1 MSKRSV
7 TEVISNNDGQAF
19 TKMSGGGSRRE
30 TMAED
35 EMGEF
40 EDAWEDEI
48 EEDEDVVDAE
58 AEPQED
64 GATFSELRSI
74 CFNR

>member
-7 TEVISNNDGQAF
+7 TEVVSSNDGQAF
-19 TKMSGGGSRRE
+19 TKKSGSGSRRE
-30 TMAED
+30 IIAEG

-48 EEDEDVVDAE
+48 EEDEDVIDAE
-58 AEPQED
+58 AESQED
-64 GATFSELRSI
+64 GATFSGLL
-74 CFNR
+74 